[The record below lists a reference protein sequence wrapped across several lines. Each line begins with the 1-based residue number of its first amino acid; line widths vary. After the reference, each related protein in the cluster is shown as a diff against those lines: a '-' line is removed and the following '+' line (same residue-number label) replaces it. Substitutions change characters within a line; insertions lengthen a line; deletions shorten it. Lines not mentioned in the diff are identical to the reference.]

1 MLAVGNDKLGK
12 PLGDTI
18 TCPHCGKEHAVDFGK
33 DEDGIVTKILSFY
46 NCGDDAY
53 LCGINGKSI
62 I

>member
-33 DEDGIVTKILSFY
+33 DDKILSFY